1 MSMKTSSFNFK
12 QFCGDKSLMVIVP
25 HEDDEINLAGS
36 SIIAARKENVHV
48 ICVFLTNGDWEY
60 PAYIRIRE
68 AVNSLKI
75 MGVPDKD
82 VIFLGY
88 PDGGAHAERSVF
100 MAETPRN
107 GQKHNQTYGTEHHPD
122 FAYSA
127 YGKHSEYTWE
137 NLLNDLK
144 SVITKYKPGVILA
157 TDFDRHPD
165 HRMTSLAFDTVMG
178 EILNQYG
185 NNYLPVVMKGF
196 CYCTGFESIPDYF
209 NRHFLSS
216 VINRAKF
223 QQNGFETE
231 NPVYEWRK
239 RIRLPVPEEARTNLR
254 NNLIFEALSAHI
266 SQKAIWKHKPE
277 KIINGDQVF
286 WLRRTRNLIYEG
298 KVSASSGNPSYLHDF
313 RMMNTRDINSD
324 NIDFQDYLWITEKD
338 DKQKW
343 CLCEFSSPQHI
354 EAMAFYGNISEGSR
368 ILKGRITFS
377 TGYSYDIEG
386 FNIQGHENFYQFV
399 PQDNVTWVKFEILES
414 KGNQAG
420 ISEWEILS
428 EKKNIP
434 ILQICV
440 DDNLAYEWFIYPG
453 ESPTI
458 SAYTHDVHGELLWFM
473 DGQSI
478 SLDEIN
484 KKIGKLSS
492 ISKIRVE
499 SRDNPSIW
507 SEIVIS
513 PASGFYQTKKTA
525 SVLFDKAYVWYKKQT
540 QKIPHH
546 QLRKQ
551 RNR

>member
-1 MSMKTSSFNFK
+1 M
-12 QFCGDKSLMVIVP
+12 
-25 HEDDEINLAGS
+25 
-36 SIIAARKENVHV
+36 
-48 ICVFLTNGDWEY
+48 
-60 PAYIRIRE
+60 
-68 AVNSLKI
+68 
-75 MGVPDKD
+75 
-82 VIFLGY
+82 
-88 PDGGAHAERSVF
+88 
-100 MAETPRN
+100 
-107 GQKHNQTYGTEHHPD
+107 
-122 FAYSA
+122 
-127 YGKHSEYTWE
+127 
-137 NLLNDLK
+137 
-144 SVITKYKPGVILA
+144 
-157 TDFDRHPD
+157 
-165 HRMTSLAFDTVMG
+165 
-178 EILNQYG
+178 
-185 NNYLPVVMKGF
+185 
-196 CYCTGFESIPDYF
+196 
-209 NRHFLSS
+209 
-216 VINRAKF
+216 
-223 QQNGFETE
+223 
-231 NPVYEWRK
+231 
-239 RIRLPVPEEARTNLR
+239 
-254 NNLIFEALSAHI
+254 IFEALSAHI